1 MQENQNN
8 HRRLLGLSGESESKK
23 GLYRQVCRCI
33 NLSLPHPLFLLA
45 PTQPA
50 LATKL
55 TKISPSSELRCSLI
69 SSGPLIFVQFFLLWV
84 FHLFLSSQP
93 CEGIKVGTNTVQCTM
108 RITVIFFLFFLW
120 LHLQHMEVPGLGVKL
135 ELQLRPTSQSQQHR
149 IQAASVT
156 YTTATAMPDPLP
168 TKRGQGSNPHGHSVG
183 FLTY

>member
-108 RITVIFFLFFLW
+108 RITVIFFSFLF
-120 LHLQHMEVPGLGVKL
+120 M
-135 ELQLRPTSQSQQHR
+135 
-149 IQAASVT
+149 AALVAHGSSWARGQIRAAAKAYITV
-156 YTTATAMPDPLP
+156 TATQDPSCICDLYHSY
-168 TKRGQGSNPHGHSVG
+168 SNA
-183 FLTY
+183 